1 MPGAIFACHITI
13 FLSWR
18 RHTGI
23 KNLYFRIINM
33 FGKPVGGDKKA
44 VVMGIS
50 IVTRLWSNCRMF
62 PEKEQVK
69 ETNLAGDPT
78 FLRKN
83 LSS

>member
-1 MPGAIFACHITI
+1 MSGAIFARHITM

-18 RHTGI
+18 RHTGV

-50 IVTRLWSNCRMF
+50 IVT
-62 PEKEQVK
+62 
-69 ETNLAGDPT
+69 
-78 FLRKN
+78 
-83 LSS
+83 

>member
-1 MPGAIFACHITI
+1 M

-18 RHTGI
+18 RHTGV

-50 IVTRLWSNCRMF
+50 IVTWLWSNCRTF
-62 PEKEQVK
+62 PEKGQV
-69 ETNLAGDPT
+69 EEAVLAGETT
-78 FLRKN
+78 FLCKIFA
-83 LSS
+83 SSQ